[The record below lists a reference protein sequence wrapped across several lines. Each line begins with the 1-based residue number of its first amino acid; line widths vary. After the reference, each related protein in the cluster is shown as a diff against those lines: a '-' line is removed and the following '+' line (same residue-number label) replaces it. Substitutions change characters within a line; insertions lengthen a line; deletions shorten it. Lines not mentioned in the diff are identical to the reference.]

1 MRFAILF
8 SVCAGFVCAQA
19 SYQASY
25 LGVGMREVTDPAKFL
40 NLPID
45 VAVEVT
51 SIVPDSPAEK
61 AGLQVG
67 DLIFHFDG
75 KPVEGNEQFSRLV
88 RDTPPGR
95 DVRLDLIRA
104 GHPQTVTVKVA
115 QRKVQLQRL
124 EIGPGT
130 GSINFQMQPP
140 DMARS
145 LSAMRNIA
153 LGVEAEPVD
162 GQLAQYFGA
171 KEGVLVRSVVK
182 GSSAEKAGIRAGD
195 VIVKFDGT
203 PVALPQ
209 DISNRIRVLHGK
221 TAQIAL
227 MRERK
232 EVTLGVTFE
241 DMPGGVIQI
250 TPFQVHQRQP

>member
-1 MRFAILF
+1 MRFAILL
-8 SVCAGFVCAQA
+8 SLCAGFVCAQA
-19 SYQASY
+19 NSQGSY
-25 LGVGMREVTDPAKFL
+25 LGVGMREVTDPARFL
-40 NLPID
+40 NLPIES
-45 VAVEVT
+45 AVEVT

-95 DVRLDLIRA
+95 EVRLDLIRW
-104 GHPQTVTVKVA
+104 GQPQTVTVKVA
-115 QRKVQLQRL
+115 LRKLQPL
-124 EIGPGT
+124 QIGPGM
-130 GSINFQMQPP
+130 GSIGFQMQTP

-162 GQLAQYFGA
+162 GQLAQYFGV

-195 VIVKFDGT
+195 VIVKFDGA
-203 PVALPQ
+203 PVAVPQ
-209 DISNRIRVLHGK
+209 DISNRIRVLRGK

-227 MRERK
+227 MRDRK

-241 DMPGGVIQI
+241 EMPGGVIQI
-250 TPFQVHQRQP
+250 TPFQVHQPQP

>member
-1 MRFAILF
+1 MRFAILL
-8 SVCAGFVCAQA
+8 SVCAGLVCAQG
-19 SYQASY
+19 SY
-25 LGVGMREVTDPAKFL
+25 LGVGMREIADRAKFL

-45 VAVEVT
+45 SAVEVT

-67 DLIFHFDG
+67 DIIFHFDG

-88 RDTPPGR
+88 RETPPGHE
-95 DVRLDLIRA
+95 VRLDLIRA
-104 GHPQTVTVKVA
+104 GQPQTVTAKVA
-115 QRKVQLQRL
+115 LRPVQRL
-124 EIGPGT
+124 EMTPGT
-130 GSINFQMQPP
+130 GSIRFQMQAP

-145 LSAMRNIA
+145 LSTLRNMA

-195 VIVKFDGT
+195 VIVKFDGV
-203 PVALPQ
+203 PVAMPQ
-209 DISNRIRVLHGK
+209 DISTRIRTLKGK
-221 TAQIAL
+221 AAQLIL
-227 MRERK
+227 MRDRK
-232 EVTLGVTFE
+232 ELTLSVTFE
-241 DMPGGVIQI
+241 EMPGGTIQI
-250 TPFQVHQRQP
+250 TPFQVHTPQP